1 MQCKTI
7 VLNLNQINGVDT
19 AVELAAKSQ
28 LGRQWLAAKEIIYEL
43 QKKSLKSYKNQR
55 KKWFISGWLE
65 TLMIAWNQKK
75 RLIKLPELAVGL
87 NIGEHYRTKQSIYFK
102 LIEKGRTEY

>member
-1 MQCKTI
+1 MIRVLIDIPVKEPLKQSYHNIAFYIQFKSSEVQCKTI

-43 QKKSLKSYKNQR
+43 QKN
-55 KKWFISGWLE
+55 
-65 TLMIAWNQKK
+65 
-75 RLIKLPELAVGL
+75 P
-87 NIGEHYRTKQSIYFK
+87 
-102 LIEKGRTEY
+102 